1 MLSNPKKP
9 AVGAINEPSRVVSG
23 DTPYIDL

>member
-9 AVGAINEPSRVVSG
+9 AVGAINETARVVSG